1 MELFDFLN
9 KHDGRQPHER
19 YQLEANLRAEDLKAR
34 IDQSLKKRRAGKPTE
49 PHEMRAL
56 MEKYDAMTREPSTIE
71 KTMSF
76 EQLYNSGSN
85 LWMRDFSV
93 SQLSYYFLNKAVI
106 HNAEEALNML
116 NRVSTSIILGKP
128 GTGKRQTTIQPTIP
142 RKDGLDIHAC

>member
-1 MELFDFLN
+1 
-9 KHDGRQPHER
+9 
-19 YQLEANLRAEDLKAR
+19 
-34 IDQSLKKRRAGKPTE
+34 
-49 PHEMRAL
+49 

-93 SQLSYYFLNKAVI
+93 SQLGYYFLNEAVI
-106 HNAEEALNML
+106 QNAEEALNML
-116 NRVSTSIILGKP
+116 NRVNTSIILGKP